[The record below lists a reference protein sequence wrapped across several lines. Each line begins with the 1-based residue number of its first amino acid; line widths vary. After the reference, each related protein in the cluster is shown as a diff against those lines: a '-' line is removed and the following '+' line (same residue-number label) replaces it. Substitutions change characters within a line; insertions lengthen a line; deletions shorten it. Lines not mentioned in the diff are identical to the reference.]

1 MYTYRIG
8 DQRERLVFRPAKI
21 SSSTSIMSG
30 LGRYSIELGYSY
42 PIFGPFFFPLS
53 SRYLIFF
60 VLSFCCSSIGALLG
74 QNVGDR
80 QDVCRALLQYNL
92 TAHLSFM
99 ALTFLP

>member
-42 PIFGPFFFPLS
+42 PIFGPFFPLS

-60 VLSFCCSSIGALLG
+60 FIFFFFSFYLFAVRLSVLCWGKMWGIVRTCAE
-74 QNVGDR
+74 R
-80 QDVCRALLQYNL
+80 CYN
-92 TAHLSFM
+92 TI
-99 ALTFLP
+99 